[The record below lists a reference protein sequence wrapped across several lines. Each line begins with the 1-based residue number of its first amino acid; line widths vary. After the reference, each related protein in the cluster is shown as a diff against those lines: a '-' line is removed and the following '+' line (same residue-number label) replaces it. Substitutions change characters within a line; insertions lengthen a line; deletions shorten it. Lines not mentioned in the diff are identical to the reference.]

1 MYDPV
6 YLCKKAFFIPSYT
19 VYHSDSSLTDSV
31 ILFNTAGLD
40 LTPGCNRSIGIAKFG
55 HTKHH
60 SSLIS
65 MPGRKHCWGIG
76 FAYMAGIV

>member
-1 MYDPV
+1 MIRFI
-6 YLCKKAFFIPSYT
+6 CAKKPFSSHP

-31 ILFNTAGLD
+31 ILFYRVGLD
-40 LTPGCNRSIGIAKFG
+40 LTPGCNHSIGIAKYG